1 MKRRGFVKIVAVALA
16 LLLVLL
22 SLSSCVLTL
31 GGKGDDYMTREE
43 VEELLNSG
51 IYGEVNIESSP
62 NYNITIDGD
71 VNRNLQ
77 AAGKAVLSAVS
88 VYASFDFGYS
98 SNTSAGAGVIYK
110 LDKQKGDAYII
121 TNYHVVFDTRSSSVN
136 MVSNDIT
143 VRLYGQ
149 EDSPSGTYPEYDI
162 PATFIGGSLTH
173 DLAILKVTGSRVLA
187 ESNCLP
193 VSVANSDEVAIL
205 DTAIAV
211 GNPSAEGISA
221 TLGCINVDSEYVTI
235 SVTDNY
241 PVTQRLFRIDTAV
254 NSGNSGGGLFN
265 DKGELI
271 GIVNAKSASSSVE
284 NVGYAIPSNVV
295 KFVSDNIIDHCDGT
309 EEERGRKYLLGI
321 TLASKD
327 LTTVYDT
334 ESGRVHKRETV
345 YIKSIGEGTLAEELF
360 NIGDV
365 INFITIDGERYD
377 ITRMYQV
384 IDCMFSV
391 RANSTVTINVTGA
404 DGVAV
409 NKAIDISRLTPD
421 III

>member
-1 MKRRGFVKIVAVALA
+1 MI
-16 LLLVLL
+16 
-22 SLSSCVLTL
+22 S
-31 GGKGDDYMTREE
+31 E
-43 VEELLNSG
+43 
-51 IYGEVNIESSP
+51 
-62 NYNITIDGD
+62 
-71 VNRNLQ
+71 
-77 AAGKAVLSAVS
+77 
-88 VYASFDFGYS
+88 
-98 SNTSAGAGVIYK
+98 
-110 LDKQKGDAYII
+110 
-121 TNYHVVFDTRSSSVN
+121 
-136 MVSNDIT
+136 DIT
-143 VRLYGQ
+143 LRLYGQ
-149 EDSPSGTYPEYDI
+149 EDSPSGKYPEYDI

-235 SVTDNY
+235 AVTDNY

-265 DKGELI
+265 DNGELI
-271 GIVNAKSASSSVE
+271 GIVNAKSASSSIE

-295 KFVSDNIIDHCDGT
+295 KFVSDNIIHHCDGT

-321 TLASKD
+321 TLSGKD

-334 ESGRVHKRETV
+334 ESGRVHKRDTV
-345 YIKSIGEGTLAEELF
+345 YIKAIGEGTLAEELF
-360 NIGDV
+360 KTGDV
-365 INFITIDGERYD
+365 INYIIIDGERYD

-384 IDCMFSV
+384 IDCMFAV

-404 DGVAV
+404 DGVATDKSV
-409 NKAIDISRLTPD
+409 DISRLTPD